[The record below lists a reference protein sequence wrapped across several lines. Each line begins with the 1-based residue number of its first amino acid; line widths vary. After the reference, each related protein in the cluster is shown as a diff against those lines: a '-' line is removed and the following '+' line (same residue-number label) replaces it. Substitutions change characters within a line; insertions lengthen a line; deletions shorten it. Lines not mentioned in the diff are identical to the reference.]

1 MEQKIKIAL
10 IGLIGICV
18 IFMFLYIQALGSKQS
33 VIKEQLKLQEEK
45 KSLEDNLQKLRNSLR
60 EYESKV
66 QTLNKDLDKVK
77 KEKIETEKKYE
88 LAIKTR
94 DELVEKLK
102 SRQVQVKETP
112 APPKPTEE
120 VAALKPIA
128 TDTYWAGIL
137 KSKTDLELQ
146 LDKIREE
153 LKSIHINNANLQREK
168 NTLEL
173 YVNDLNKEKDDLM
186 RQINY
191 NQKLVDSLSSDLVR
205 EKNDKMQI
213 EEALRSFKNENKLV
227 LKQLGD
233 LNSRNAD
240 LDKKLQELKDEKANQ
255 EAKFSEIESMLSH
268 KVMQADRFK
277 QQLEDVR
284 SGKAIDEDFGKRE
297 SVILPPIV
305 IRPAAEPEIAAV
317 STGFYGTGKVLAV
330 NKENKFVVIDVGEE
344 EGVRIGDIFKIER
357 GAKTIAEVEVIQLR
371 KNISACDIKKEA
383 VPIAIADI
391 VKK

>member
-33 VIKEQLKLQEEK
+33 IIKEQLTLKEEK

-77 KEKIETEKKYE
+77 KEKIEAEKKYE
-88 LAIKTR
+88 LTVKVR

-102 SRQVQVKETP
+102 SKQAKETTP
-112 APPKPTEE
+112 APKPSEE
-120 VAALKPIA
+120 VAAAKPIS

-146 LDKIREE
+146 LDKIRTE
-153 LKSIHINNANLQREK
+153 LKSAQINNANLQREK

-173 YVNDLNKEKDDLM
+173 YINDLKKEKDDLT
-186 RQINY
+186 RQIDY

-205 EKNDKMQI
+205 EKNDKIQI
-213 EEALRSFKNENKLV
+213 QEALKSFKNDNKV
-227 LKQLGD
+227 ILKQLDG

-240 LDKKLQELKDEKANQ
+240 LDKKLQEIRDEKVQQ
-255 EAKFSEIESMLSH
+255 EAKFSEIESMLTH
-268 KVMQADRFK
+268 KVLQGDRFK

-284 SGKAIDEDFGKRE
+284 SGKPIDESFERRG

-305 IRPAAEPEIAAV
+305 VRPQTEPAITTM
-317 STGFYGTGKVLAV
+317 SSGFYGTGKVLAV

-344 EGVRIGDIFKIER
+344 EGVKVGDVFKVER
-357 GAKTIAEVEVIQLR
+357 GAKTIAEVQVIQLR
-371 KNISACDIKKEA
+371 KNIAACDIKKEI
-383 VPIAIADI
+383 VPVAIADTI
-391 VKK
+391 KK

>member
-1 MEQKIKIAL
+1 MDQKIKIAL

-33 VIKEQLKLQEEK
+33 IIKEQLKLGEEK

-77 KEKIETEKKYE
+77 KEKIEAEKKYE
-88 LAIKTR
+88 LTVKTR

-102 SRQVQVKETP
+102 SRQVKETVTTP
-112 APPKPTEE
+112 ASKPSEE
-120 VAALKPIA
+120 AAVTKPMPD
-128 TDTYWAGIL
+128 DTYWAGIL

-146 LDKIREE
+146 LDKIRAE
-153 LKSIHINNANLQREK
+153 LKSVQTNNENLQREK

-173 YVNDLNKEKDDLM
+173 YINDLKKEKDDLT
-186 RQINY
+186 RQIDY
-191 NQKLVDSLSSDLVR
+191 NQKLVDSLSNDLVR

-213 EEALRSFKNENKLV
+213 QEALKSFKNENKVV
-227 LKQLGD
+227 LRQLEN

-240 LDKKLQELKDEKANQ
+240 LDKKLQEIKEEKTKQ
-255 EAKFSEIESMLSH
+255 EAKFSEMEAMLTQ
-268 KVMQADRFK
+268 KLMQADRFK

-284 SGKAIDEDFGKRE
+284 SGKTIEEAQEKRE

-305 IRPAAEPEIAAV
+305 VRPAAEPEITAM
-317 STGFYGTGKVLAV
+317 SSGFYGTGKVLAV

-344 EGVRIGDIFKIER
+344 EGVKIGDVFKVER
-357 GAKTIAEVEVIQLR
+357 AGKAIAEVQVIQLR
-371 KNISACDIKKEA
+371 KNIAACDIKKEI
-383 VPIAIADI
+383 VPVAIADTI
-391 VKK
+391 KK